1 MKKLLMQSALLTVA
15 VLFTIGI
22 IILATDPTVFI
33 RRATMMPNGSVKI
46 VYRYRIGCDHELQAS
61 NTYFYDEWVKS
72 LRARGFKVAELWR

>member
-33 RRATMMPNGSVKI
+33 QRATMMPNGSVKI
-46 VYRYRIGCDHELQAS
+46 VYR
-61 NTYFYDEWVKS
+61 
-72 LRARGFKVAELWR
+72 